1 MTIIQTERDL
11 IALALALL
19 PARPTLTPAERA
31 EAKGIKRLTDQ
42 STISE
47 TRSAIIAGRDPLG
60 DAFARI
66 RPSIVRREDG
76 ATYTPAPIIQSM
88 IAWAVRSE
96 EHTSDLQSLMR
107 ISYAVF
113 CLNKKTYTNNTLSRV
128 QTKKC
133 NNTHT

>member
-31 EAKGIKRLTDQ
+31 EDKGIKRLTDQ

-76 ATYTPAPIIQSM
+76 ATYTPAPLIQSM
-88 IAWAVRSE
+88 IAWAVSAGT
-96 EHTSDLQSLMR
+96 H
-107 ISYAVF
+107 A
-113 CLNKKTYTNNTLSRV
+113 RV
-128 QTKKC
+128 EIGRP
-133 NNTHT
+133 HV

>member
-76 ATYTPAPIIQSM
+76 ATYTPAPIIQ
-88 IAWAVRSE
+88 RSE
-96 EHTSDLQSLMR
+96 EHTSEPQSLMR
-107 ISYAVF
+107 SSYASF
-113 CLNKKTYTNNTLSRV
+113 
-128 QTKKC
+128 
-133 NNTHT
+133 